1 MCISVVCVSE
11 ETAFIVRIVNTDLPG
26 MLPVPLALSRI
37 KGIGYNTALA
47 ICKSLGI
54 DPRAKLG
61 RLDQETLSKIEAAVK
76 DLAAFGFPSWM
87 LNRRKDL
94 ESGKDIHLVGSDLL
108 LVVREDIERMK
119 RTKSWKGIRHA
130 LGLKV
135 RGQRTATTGRT
146 GITVGVRKKKEG
158 QQQK

>member
-1 MCISVVCVSE
+1 MSE
-11 ETAFIVRIVNTDLPG
+11 ETAFIVRIANTDLPG
-26 MLPVPLALSRI
+26 GLSVPHAISRI

-47 ICKSLGI
+47 ICKRLGI
-54 DPRAKLG
+54 DPNTKLG
-61 RLDQETLSKIEAAVK
+61 RLDQETLSKLESVIR
-76 DLAAFGFPSWM
+76 DLAAAGFPPWM

-94 ESGKDIHLVGSDLL
+94 ESGKDIHLIGSDLL
-108 LVVREDIERMK
+108 FVVREDIERMK

-146 GITVGVRKKKEG
+146 GITVGVRKKKEQQ
-158 QQQK
+158 QQQKK

>member
-1 MCISVVCVSE
+1 
-11 ETAFIVRIVNTDLPG
+11 
-26 MLPVPLALSRI
+26 VPHAISRI

-47 ICKSLGI
+47 ICKRLGI
-54 DPRAKLG
+54 DPNTKLG
-61 RLDQETLSKIEAAVK
+61 RLDQETLSKLENVIR
-76 DLAAFGFPSWM
+76 DLAAAGFPPWM

-94 ESGKDIHLVGSDLL
+94 ESGRDIHLIGSDLL
-108 LVVREDIERMK
+108 FVVREDIERMK

-146 GITVGVRKKKEG
+146 GITVGVRKKKEQ
-158 QQQK
+158 QQQKK

>member
-1 MCISVVCVSE
+1 MSE
-11 ETAFIVRIVNTDLPG
+11 ETAFIVRIANTDLPG
-26 MLPVPLALSRI
+26 ALPVPIALSRI

-61 RLDQETLSKIEAAVK
+61 RLDQETISKLEAAVR
-76 DLAAFGFPSWM
+76 DLAAMGFPPWM
-87 LNRRKDL
+87 LNRRKDI
-94 ESGKDIHLVGSDLL
+94 ETGRDIHLIGSDLL
-108 LVVREDIERMK
+108 FAVREDIERLK
-119 RTKSWKGIRHA
+119 RTKSWRGIRHA

-146 GITVGVRKKKEG
+146 GVTVGVRKKKEQQ
-158 QQQK
+158 QQQKK